1 METTTFSN
9 MMISLIVL
17 YDMHTK
23 YFVKA
28 IQDIKDDDAHNRLET
43 KANHVASIKGS
54 LVHERYEIAK
64 EPGVEEKQITGGL
77 FHDYRGIKT
86 SIPYLE
92 NIDARFLTTFII
104 NPKKLSHDELNM
116 MVKFEKF
123 VHMADWLYAYVI
135 KIYPDKKALRK
146 EWMNSKNVMCACAG
160 WSLTSG
166 YVTKSRDA
174 LDLPPILDKI
184 ETEMAG
190 TYFSLAYNKLIK

>member
-9 MMISLIVL
+9 RMISLIVF
-17 YDMHTK
+17 YDMHIN

-28 IQDIKDDDAHNRLET
+28 IKDKKDDDAHNHLEIKT
-43 KANHVASIKGS
+43 NHVASITGS

-64 EPGVEEKQITGGL
+64 ELGVEEKQITGGL

-86 SIPYLE
+86 SIPYQE

-123 VHMADWLYAYVI
+123 VHMADWLYAYVV
-135 KIYPDKKALRK
+135 KIYPDKEALRK
-146 EWMNSKNVMCACAG
+146 EWMNSKDVMCAVQDG
-160 WSLTSG
+160 
-166 YVTKSRDA
+166 V
-174 LDLPPILDKI
+174 
-184 ETEMAG
+184 
-190 TYFSLAYNKLIK
+190 